1 MSNTIMSNSDV
12 LLRTIPGER
21 FTPYTLARKLNAKVL
36 LESASF
42 HRGRERYSILLLKP
56 AFTIQERKGDITMTR
71 DGRRF
76 RLHSTGRDILDV
88 LRYFADQHAEAAHA
102 APPGD
107 AGAYVSRTSR
117 LPVVRAHPFPFP
129 VGGIGYL
136 SYEYAAQFDT
146 VRLHPKADSLDLP
159 DAYFVFGHV
168 FVVFDHYTDSLTLV
182 GVNYREHRIDLEEA
196 LDETERRIDDLDF
209 NFMAV
214 SRSRPNATVCGS
226 GDEEWYLDGVE
237 FLRGEIIKGN
247 LFQAVLSR
255 RLVIETELP
264 ALEAYRSLRS
274 SNPSPYMFYLDYGD
288 FQLFGASPEV
298 HVKVADG
305 RAAMRPIAGTRRRGR
320 DHREDV
326 ALQEELLADEKE
338 LAEHLMLV
346 DLARNDLGRVA
357 EAGSV
362 EVTERNVIEHYSHVM
377 HIVSQVEADVRPGL
391 TGADAVRATFPAGT
405 VSGAPKI
412 QAMETLDALESE
424 TRGFYAGIVGYVEPG
439 GTLDSCISI
448 RSAVKKGGRLVLHAG
463 AGVVYDSVPQS
474 EFEETQ
480 NKLRALAAA
489 VGVQL

>member
-1 MSNTIMSNSDV
+1 DV

-377 HIVSQVEADVRPGL
+377 HIVSQVEADLRPGL